1 MLDVVGVLLVV
12 LAAVSGFGLL
22 LLVSMPKLAQ
32 RSGVRAFTARVRA
45 TLDASIDQLG
55 MALTA
60 VVVACA
66 GWAVTLI
73 VGLPIG
79 GLAHALEPWIDKPVF
94 RWIAARQVDGW
105 SDIWREITKMGNSS
119 ITRPLAVVA
128 GVVIAVLWA
137 TRGMRWWVPLVAF
150 PLGYAMEAY
159 GQVMLKFT
167 VHRGHPPTDRGTYP
181 SGGCAR
187 VIVVYGLIFVLLLL
201 WWHRPVSMRAWA
213 GAISLTLLAT
223 SIEGY
228 ARIYNQE
235 HWFTD
240 VIGGIVFGFLTL
252 GATVACVFVLTRDR
266 PRRHRDPVATRS
278 TPSRIADA
286 RS

>member
-12 LAAVSGFGLL
+12 LAAVACLGICLMVYL
-22 LLVSMPKLAQ
+22 PKASRLGAMRSLA
-32 RSGVRAFTARVRA
+32 ARVRA
-45 TLDASIDQLG
+45 TVDASIDQLG
-55 MALTA
+55 LVLTA
-60 VVVACA
+60 VVVTCA
-66 GWAVTLI
+66 GWTVTLV
-73 VGLPIG
+73 VGWPVG
-79 GLAHALEPWIDKPVF
+79 SVAHALESSVDQPVF
-94 RWIAARQVDGW
+94 QWFASRQVAGW
-105 SDIWREITKMGNSS
+105 SVVWEEITKMGNSS
-119 ITRPLAVVA
+119 TTRPLAVVA

-137 TRGMRWWVPLVAF
+137 RRGMRWWVPLVCF
-150 PLGYAMEAY
+150 PVGYAMEAY

-167 VHRGHPPTDRGTYP
+167 VHRGHPPTTRGTYP

-187 VIVVYGLIFVLLLL
+187 VIVVYGLIVVLLLL

-213 GAISLTLLAT
+213 GCISVTLLAT

-228 ARIYNQE
+228 ARVYNQQ

-266 PRRHRDPVATRS
+266 SRGRPLADPFHFDP
-278 TPSRIADA
+278 PSMVDVGI
-286 RS
+286 